1 MPPRLDLAKVL
12 AGAFLVPWWRRAALA
27 RVLAVPV
34 ALIFAY
40 TLLWQEYAA
49 PRLGAVGGW
58 LGAGLYGLLFTL
70 FAVRCHRVVLLTVAV
85 NLWQWIARLDGTQ
98 LQWAEKAV
106 WAVLF
111 YPFGRLCRM
120 FPATAVEHPPLPRIR
135 WAWQLT
141 RGNGWRLFV
150 VVAVLPW
157 LFALL
162 LGAVYREGATT
173 VEWLLVCLLFLAL
186 LVVEIAAV
194 SLSYKELTR

>member
-1 MPPRLDLAKVL
+1 MA
-12 AGAFLVPWWRRAALA
+12 AALA
-27 RVLAVPV
+27 V
-34 ALIFAY
+34 ARDA
-40 TLLWQEYAA
+40 LLH
-49 PRLGAVGGW
+49 VGG
-58 LGAGLYGLLFTL
+58 G
-70 FAVRCHRVVLLTVAV
+70 LLTVVV
-85 NLWQWIARLDGTQ
+85 NLWQWIAGLDATQ

-111 YPFGRLCRM
+111 YPFGRLSPM
-120 FPATAVEHPPLPRIR
+120 FPATAVEHQPLPRIR

-162 LGAVYREGATT
+162 LGAVYRDGATT